1 MQTNLTPAQRTLRA
15 RVAAYARAARYDGR
29 EVTRAAF
36 GGRMAKL
43 AAQVD
48 PEGTLPEIERQRR
61 AYALMRSQMSALSL
75 KASRARSKQKAAP
88 VVAVRPGA
96 AQEGSGGSRRDPSA
110 A

>member
-1 MQTNLTPAQRTLRA
+1 MDLTPAQRTLRA
-15 RVAAYARAARYDGR
+15 RVAAYARAAKYGP

-43 AAQVD
+43 AAEVD

-75 KASRARSKQKAAP
+75 KASRARSKRKPAQ
-88 VVAVRPGA
+88 VIVSPGA
-96 AQEGSGGSRRDPSA
+96 GQEGSGGSRRDPSA

>member
-1 MQTNLTPAQRTLRA
+1 MDLTPAQRTLRA
-15 RVAAYARAARYDGR
+15 RVAAYARAAKYGP

-43 AAQVD
+43 AAEVD

-75 KASRARSKQKAAP
+75 KASRKRTRKAAP
-88 VVAVRPGA
+88 AIVTPEA

>member
-1 MQTNLTPAQRTLRA
+1 MDLTPAQRTLRA
-15 RVAAYARAARYDGR
+15 RVAAYARAAKYGP

-43 AAQVD
+43 AAEVD

-75 KASRARSKQKAAP
+75 KASRARSKRKAVPALAP
-88 VVAVRPGA
+88 GT
-96 AQEGSGGSRRDPSA
+96 AQEARRVGAERPSED
-110 A
+110 

>member
-1 MQTNLTPAQRTLRA
+1 MLSLTPAQRTLRA
-15 RVAAYARAARYDGR
+15 RVAAYARAAKYGP
-29 EVTRAAF
+29 EVTRPAF
-36 GGRMAKL
+36 AGRMAKL
-43 AAQVD
+43 AAEVD
-48 PEGTLPEIERQRR
+48 PEGMLPDIERQRR

>member
-1 MQTNLTPAQRTLRA
+1 MLTLTPAQRTTRA
-15 RVAAYARAARYDGR
+15 RCAAYARAAKYGP
-29 EVTRAAF
+29 EVTRAAYS
-36 GGRMAKL
+36 GRMAKL
-43 AAQVD
+43 EAQVD
-48 PEGTLPEIERQRR
+48 PDCALSDIERQRR

-110 A
+110 E

>member
-1 MQTNLTPAQRTLRA
+1 MELTPAQRTLRA
-15 RVAAYARAARYDGR
+15 RVAAYARAAKYGP

-36 GGRMAKL
+36 SGRMAKL
-43 AAQVD
+43 AAEVGPD
-48 PEGTLPEIERQRR
+48 GALSDIERQRR

-75 KASRARSKQKAAP
+75 KASRARSKKKAP
-88 VVAVRPGA
+88 SVIVSPDR